1 MKRYGLIGYPLTHSL
16 SQQYFTDK
24 FSQEG
29 IDDCIYERFS
39 IPSIDDLHTILDI
52 HKDLC
57 GFNITIPYKKE
68 VLAFLTERSKAVE
81 EVGACNCVKIEGQN
95 LIGYNTD
102 VIGFENSLIPFLK
115 PTHNQALVLG
125 TGGAALAIVYVLQKL
140 GIAYKYVSRTAAE
153 GQFSYNDLD
162 ASVMELHTLVI
173 NTTPLGMFPNIE
185 ACPDIPYQLLTPE
198 HHLFDLTYNPAE
210 STFLAKGKQMGAT
223 IQNGQQMFVEQ
234 AEQSWRIWNS

>member
-16 SQQYFTDK
+16 SAQYFTNK
-24 FSQEG
+24 FTEEG
-29 IDDCIYERFS
+29 IVDCVYDRFS
-39 IPSIDDLHTILDI
+39 IPSITELHDILI
-52 HKDLC
+52 AHPDLC

-68 VLAFLTERSKAVE
+68 ILAFLTDRSKAVE
-81 EVGACNCVKIEGQN
+81 EIGACNCVKMEDGK

-102 VIGFENSLIPFLK
+102 VIGFENSLLPYLK
-115 PTHNQALVLG
+115 PTHNRALVLG

-140 GIAYKYVSRTAAE
+140 GIDFTYVSRTATNKHYCYE
-153 GQFSYNDLD
+153 HLD
-162 ASVMELHTLVI
+162 AAVMAAHKLII

-185 ACPDIPYQLLTPE
+185 ACPDIPYTLLTPA
-198 HHLFDLTYNPAE
+198 HHLFDLTYNPAA
-210 STFLAKGKQMGAT
+210 STFLTKGKEMGAT

>member
-16 SQQYFTDK
+16 SQQYFTNK
-24 FSQEG
+24 FSEEG
-29 IDDCIYERFS
+29 IEDCIYDRFS
-39 IPSIDDLHTILDI
+39 IPSIQDLHAILDN

-81 EVGACNCVKIEGQN
+81 EVGACNCVKIEDGK

-102 VIGFENSLIPFLK
+102 VIGFENSLVPFLK
-115 PTHNQALVLG
+115 PAHNKALVLG
-125 TGGAALAIVYVLQKL
+125 TGGAALAIVYVLEKL
-140 GIAYKYVSRTAAE
+140 GINYAYVSRTAAA
-153 GQFSYNDLD
+153 GQFSYNNLD
-162 ASVMELHTLVI
+162 ADVMAEYTLII

-185 ACPDIPYQLLTPE
+185 ACPDIPYSLLTPS

>member
-1 MKRYGLIGYPLTHSL
+1 MKRYGLIGFPLTHSL
-16 SQQYFTDK
+16 SQQYFTQK
-24 FSQEG
+24 FIDQG
-29 IDDCIYERFS
+29 IQDCVYERFS
-39 IPSIDDLHTILDI
+39 IPAIGDLRDILKT
-52 HKDLC
+52 HPDLC

-81 EVGACNCVKIEGQN
+81 EVGACNCVKIIDGN

-115 PTHNQALVLG
+115 PTHNKALVLG

-140 GIAYKYVSRTAAE
+140 GIHFSYVSRTATS
-153 GQFSYNDLD
+153 GQLTYSHLD
-162 ASVMELHTLVI
+162 ASVMASHTLII

-185 ACPDIPYQLLTPE
+185 ACPAIPYDLLTPE
-198 HHLFDLTYNPAE
+198 HHLFDLTYNPAL
-210 STFLAKGKQMGAT
+210 STFLAKGMQMGAT

>member
-29 IDDCIYERFS
+29 IDDYMYERFS
-39 IPSIDDLHTILDI
+39 IPSINDLHTILNT

-102 VIGFENSLIPFLK
+102 VIGFENSLLPFLK

-140 GIAYKYVSRTAAE
+140 GIAYKYVSRSAAE
-153 GQFSYNDLD
+153 GQFCYNDLD
-162 ASVMELHTLVI
+162 ASVMELHTLII
-173 NTTPLGMFPNIE
+173 NTTPLGMFPNID
-185 ACPDIPYQLLTPE
+185 ACPNIPYQLLTPE

>member
-16 SQQYFTDK
+16 SEQYFTQK
-24 FSQEG
+24 FIEEG
-29 IDDCIYERFS
+29 IEDCVYERFS
-39 IPSIDDLHTILDI
+39 MPSIADLHEILNS
-52 HKDLC
+52 HQDLR

-81 EVGACNCVKIEGQN
+81 EVGACNCVKIESGK

-115 PTHNQALVLG
+115 PSHNRALVLG

-140 GIAYKYVSRTAAE
+140 GIEFSYVSRTATI

-162 ASVMELHTLVI
+162 ASVMASHTLII

-185 ACPDIPYQLLTPE
+185 DCPAIPYDLLTPE
-198 HHLFDLTYNPAE
+198 HHLFDLTYNPAA
-210 STFLAKGKQMGAT
+210 STFLTKGKQMGAT

>member
-153 GQFSYNDLD
+153 GQFSYNELD
-162 ASVMELHTLVI
+162 ASVMELHTLII

-185 ACPDIPYQLLTPE
+185 ACPNIPYQLLTPD

>member
-16 SQQYFTDK
+16 SQQYFTEK

-29 IDDCIYERFS
+29 IEDCMYERFS
-39 IPSIDDLHTILDI
+39 IPSINDLHVILEN
-52 HKDLC
+52 HPDLC

-81 EVGACNCVKIEGQN
+81 EVGACNCVKIEGGR

-102 VIGFENSLIPFLK
+102 VIGFENSLVPFLK

-140 GIAYKYVSRTAAE
+140 GIDFKYVSRTASE
-153 GQFSYNDLD
+153 GQFGYNDLD
-162 ASVMELHTLVI
+162 ASVMAAHTLII

-185 ACPDIPYQLLTPE
+185 ACPDIPYQLLTPA

-210 STFLAKGKQMGAT
+210 STFLAKGKAMRAT

>member
-1 MKRYGLIGYPLTHSL
+1 MKRYGLIGFPLTHSL
-16 SQQYFTDK
+16 SGQYFTNK
-24 FSQEG
+24 FIEQG
-29 IDDCIYERFS
+29 IEDCIYERFS
-39 IPSIDDLHTILDI
+39 IPSIDDLHVILNT
-52 HKDLC
+52 HSDLC

-81 EVGACNCVKIEGQN
+81 EVGACNCVKIEDGK

-102 VIGFENSLIPFLK
+102 VIGFENSLVPFLK
-115 PTHNQALVLG
+115 PSHNRALVLG

-140 GIAYKYVSRTAAE
+140 GIDFKYVSRTAT
-153 GQFSYNDLD
+153 GDQFAYDHLD
-162 ASVMELHTLVI
+162 ASVMAAYTLII

-185 ACPDIPYQLLTPE
+185 ACPDSPDAVLTPA
-198 HHLFDLTYNPAE
+198 HHLFDLTYNPAA
-210 STFLAKGKQMGAT
+210 STFLSKGKKMGAT

>member
-1 MKRYGLIGYPLTHSL
+1 MKRYGLIGFPLTHSL
-16 SQQYFTDK
+16 SQQYFANK
-24 FSQEG
+24 FQEEG
-29 IDDCIYERFS
+29 IEDCIYERFS
-39 IPSIDDLHTILDI
+39 IASIAELHDILKT
-52 HKDLC
+52 HSDLC

-81 EVGACNCVKIEGQN
+81 EVGACNCVKMDSGK

-102 VIGFENSLIPFLK
+102 VIGFENSLLPYLK
-115 PTHNQALVLG
+115 PTHNRALVLG

-140 GIAYKYVSRTAAE
+140 GIEFKYVSRNASSDQFAYDQLSASIMAA
-153 GQFSYNDLD
+153 
-162 ASVMELHTLVI
+162 HTLII
-173 NTTPLGMFPNIE
+173 NTTPLGMFPSIE
-185 ACPDIPYQLLTPE
+185 ACPDIPYALLTPA

-210 STFLAKGKQMGAT
+210 STFLAKGKAMGAT

>member
-16 SQQYFTDK
+16 SQQYFTQK
-24 FSQEG
+24 FIDQG
-29 IDDCIYERFS
+29 IEDCVYERFS
-39 IPSIDDLHTILDI
+39 IPSIGDLHDILKT
-52 HKDLC
+52 HPDLC

-81 EVGACNCVKIEGQN
+81 EVGACNCVKIIDGN

-115 PTHNQALVLG
+115 PTHNKALVLG

-140 GIAYKYVSRTAAE
+140 GIHFSYVSRTATSE
-153 GQFSYNDLD
+153 QFAYNDLD
-162 ASVMELHTLVI
+162 ASVMASHTLII

-185 ACPDIPYQLLTPE
+185 ACPAIPYDLLTPE
-198 HHLFDLTYNPAE
+198 HHLFDLTYNPAV
-210 STFLAKGKQMGAT
+210 STFLAKGMQMGAT

>member
-16 SQQYFTDK
+16 SEQYFTQK
-24 FSQEG
+24 FIQEG
-29 IDDCIYERFS
+29 IKDCVYERFS
-39 IPSIDDLHTILDI
+39 MPSIDDLHEMLNSHLD
-52 HKDLC
+52 LR

-81 EVGACNCVKIEGQN
+81 EVGACNCVKIESGK

-115 PTHNQALVLG
+115 PIHNRALVLG

-140 GIAYKYVSRTAAE
+140 GIEFSYVSRTATI

-162 ASVMELHTLVI
+162 ASVMASHTLII

-185 ACPDIPYQLLTPE
+185 DCPAIPYDLLTPE
-198 HHLFDLTYNPAE
+198 HHLFDLTYNPAA
-210 STFLAKGKQMGAT
+210 STFLTKGKQMGTT

>member
-16 SQQYFTDK
+16 SQQYFTQK
-24 FSQEG
+24 FIEEG
-29 IDDCIYERFS
+29 IEDCVYERFS
-39 IPSIDDLHTILDI
+39 IPSITDLHDILQTHPDM
-52 HKDLC
+52 C

-81 EVGACNCVKIEGQN
+81 EVGACNCVKIEAGK

-115 PTHNQALVLG
+115 PTHNKALVLG

-140 GIAYKYVSRTAAE
+140 GIEFNYVSRTAMS
-153 GQFSYNDLD
+153 GHFTYNDLD
-162 ASVMELHTLVI
+162 ASIMASHTLII

-185 ACPDIPYQLLTPE
+185 DCPDIPYNLLTPA
-198 HHLFDLTYNPAE
+198 HHLFDLTYNPAV
-210 STFLAKGKQMGAT
+210 SSFLTKGMQMGAT

>member
-39 IPSIDDLHTILDI
+39 IPSIDDLHTILDT

-162 ASVMELHTLVI
+162 ASVMELHTLII

-185 ACPDIPYQLLTPE
+185 ACPNIPYQLLTPD

>member
-16 SQQYFTDK
+16 SQQYFTQK
-24 FSQEG
+24 FIEEG
-29 IDDCIYERFS
+29 IEDCVYERFS
-39 IPSIDDLHTILDI
+39 IPSITDLHDILQT
-52 HKDLC
+52 HPDLC

-81 EVGACNCVKIEGQN
+81 EVGACNCVKIEAGK

-115 PTHNQALVLG
+115 PTHNKALVLG

-140 GIAYKYVSRTAAE
+140 GIAFNYVSRTAMS
-153 GQFSYNDLD
+153 GHFTYNDLD
-162 ASVMELHTLVI
+162 ASVMASHTLII

-185 ACPDIPYQLLTPE
+185 DCPDIPYNLLTPA
-198 HHLFDLTYNPAE
+198 HHLFDLTYNPAV
-210 STFLAKGKQMGAT
+210 SSFLTKGMQMGAT

>member
-16 SQQYFTDK
+16 SEQYFTQK
-24 FSQEG
+24 FIQEG
-29 IDDCIYERFS
+29 IKDCVYERFS
-39 IPSIDDLHTILDI
+39 MPSIDDLHEILNS
-52 HKDLC
+52 HLDLR

-81 EVGACNCVKIEGQN
+81 EVGACNCVKIESGK

-115 PTHNQALVLG
+115 PSHNRALVLG

-140 GIAYKYVSRTAAE
+140 GIEFSYVSRTATI

-162 ASVMELHTLVI
+162 ASVMASHTLII

-185 ACPDIPYQLLTPE
+185 DCPAIPYDLLTPK
-198 HHLFDLTYNPAE
+198 HHLFDLTYNPAA
-210 STFLAKGKQMGAT
+210 STFLTKGKQMGTT

>member
-29 IDDCIYERFS
+29 INDCIYERFS
-39 IPSIDDLHTILDI
+39 IPSIDDLHTILDT

-140 GIAYKYVSRTAAE
+140 GIAYKYVSRSAAE

>member
-1 MKRYGLIGYPLTHSL
+1 LHDILKTHL
-16 SQQYFTDK
+16 
-24 FSQEG
+24 
-29 IDDCIYERFS
+29 
-39 IPSIDDLHTILDI
+39 
-52 HKDLC
+52 DLC

-81 EVGACNCVKIEGQN
+81 EVGACNCVKIIDGN

-115 PTHNQALVLG
+115 PAHNKALVLG

-140 GIAYKYVSRTAAE
+140 GIDFSYVSRTATSE
-153 GQFSYNDLD
+153 QFAYNDLD
-162 ASVMELHTLVI
+162 ASVMASHTLII

-185 ACPDIPYQLLTPE
+185 ACPAIPYDLLTPE
-198 HHLFDLTYNPAE
+198 HHLFDLTYNPAA
-210 STFLAKGKQMGAT
+210 STFLTKGQQMGAT

>member
-1 MKRYGLIGYPLTHSL
+1 MKRYGLIGFPLTHSL
-16 SQQYFTDK
+16 SQQYFTQK
-24 FSQEG
+24 FIDQE
-29 IDDCIYERFS
+29 IEDCVYERFS
-39 IPSIDDLHTILDI
+39 IPSIGDLHDILKI
-52 HKDLC
+52 HPDLC

-81 EVGACNCVKIEGQN
+81 EVGACNCVKIIDGQ

-102 VIGFENSLIPFLK
+102 VIGFENSLLPFLK
-115 PTHNQALVLG
+115 PTHNKALVLG

-140 GIAYKYVSRTAAE
+140 GIDFSYVSRSATS
-153 GQFSYNDLD
+153 GQLAYNDLD
-162 ASVMELHTLVI
+162 ASVMSSHTLI
-173 NTTPLGMFPNIE
+173 LNTTPLGMFPSIE
-185 ACPDIPYQLLTPE
+185 ACPDIPYALLTPA

-210 STFLAKGKQMGAT
+210 STFLAKGKAMGAT

>member
-16 SQQYFTDK
+16 SEQYFTQK
-24 FSQEG
+24 FIEEG
-29 IDDCIYERFS
+29 IEDCFYERFS
-39 IPSIDDLHTILDI
+39 MPSIADLHEILNS
-52 HKDLC
+52 HQDLR

-81 EVGACNCVKIEGQN
+81 EVGACNCVKIESGK

-115 PTHNQALVLG
+115 PNHNRALVLG

-140 GIAYKYVSRTAAE
+140 GIEFSYVSRTATI

-162 ASVMELHTLVI
+162 ASVMASHTLII

-185 ACPDIPYQLLTPE
+185 DCPAIPYDLLTPE
-198 HHLFDLTYNPAE
+198 HHLFDLTYNPAA
-210 STFLAKGKQMGAT
+210 STFLTKGKQMGAT

>member
-16 SQQYFTDK
+16 SQQYFTNK
-24 FSQEG
+24 FIEEG
-29 IDDCIYERFS
+29 IEDCVYERFS
-39 IPSIDDLHTILDI
+39 IPSIIDLHDILKS
-52 HKDLC
+52 HPDLC

-68 VLAFLTERSKAVE
+68 VLLFLTERSKAVE
-81 EVGACNCVKIEGQN
+81 EVGACNCVKIEDGK

-102 VIGFENSLIPFLK
+102 VIGFENSLVPFLK
-115 PTHNQALVLG
+115 PTHHRALVLG

-140 GIAYKYVSRTAAE
+140 GIDFKYVSRTANSE
-153 GQFSYNDLD
+153 QFAYENLD
-162 ASVMELHTLVI
+162 VSVLAAYTLII

-185 ACPDIPYQLLTPE
+185 ACPAIPYDLLTPE
-198 HHLFDLTYNPAE
+198 HHLFDLTYNPAL
-210 STFLAKGKQMGAT
+210 STFLAKGMQMGAT

>member
-16 SQQYFTDK
+16 SEQYFTQK
-24 FSQEG
+24 FIEEG
-29 IDDCIYERFS
+29 IEDCVYERFS
-39 IPSIDDLHTILDI
+39 MPSIADLHEILNS
-52 HKDLC
+52 HQDLR

-81 EVGACNCVKIEGQN
+81 EVGACNCVKIESGK

-115 PTHNQALVLG
+115 PNHNRALVLG

-140 GIAYKYVSRTAAE
+140 GIEFSYVSRTATI

-162 ASVMELHTLVI
+162 ASVMASHTLII

-185 ACPDIPYQLLTPE
+185 ACPAIPYDLLTPE
-198 HHLFDLTYNPAE
+198 HHLFDLTYNPAL
-210 STFLAKGKQMGAT
+210 STFLTKGMQMGAT

>member
-16 SQQYFTDK
+16 SEQYFTQK
-24 FSQEG
+24 FIQEG
-29 IDDCIYERFS
+29 IKDCVYERFS
-39 IPSIDDLHTILDI
+39 MPSIADLHEILNS
-52 HKDLC
+52 HLDLR

-81 EVGACNCVKIEGQN
+81 EVGACNCVKIESGK

-115 PTHNQALVLG
+115 PIHNRALVLG
-125 TGGAALAIVYVLQKL
+125 TGGVALAIVYVLQKL
-140 GIAYKYVSRTAAE
+140 GIEFSYVSRTATI

-162 ASVMELHTLVI
+162 ASVMASHTLII

-185 ACPDIPYQLLTPE
+185 DCPAIPYDLLTPE
-198 HHLFDLTYNPAE
+198 HHLFDLTYNPAA
-210 STFLAKGKQMGAT
+210 STFLTKGKQMGTT

>member
-16 SQQYFTDK
+16 SQQYFTNK

-29 IDDCIYERFS
+29 IEDCDYDRFS
-39 IPSIDDLHTILDI
+39 IPSIDDLHAILET
-52 HKDLC
+52 HKELC

-68 VLAFLTERSKAVE
+68 VLAFLTDRSKAVE
-81 EVGACNCVKIEGQN
+81 EVGACNCVKIEGGH

-102 VIGFENSLIPFLK
+102 VIGFENSLVPFLK
-115 PTHNQALVLG
+115 PSHNRALVLG

-140 GIAYKYVSRTAAE
+140 GIDFSYVSRTATS
-153 GQFSYNDLD
+153 GQFTYNDLD
-162 ASVMELHTLVI
+162 ASVMASHTLII

-185 ACPDIPYQLLTPE
+185 ACPDILYQLITPA

-234 AEQSWRIWNS
+234 AEHSWRIWNS

>member
-1 MKRYGLIGYPLTHSL
+1 
-16 SQQYFTDK
+16 
-24 FSQEG
+24 
-29 IDDCIYERFS
+29 
-39 IPSIDDLHTILDI
+39 
-52 HKDLC
+52 
-57 GFNITIPYKKE
+57 

-81 EVGACNCVKIEGQN
+81 EVGACNCVKIEGGR

-102 VIGFENSLIPFLK
+102 VIGFENSLVPFLK

-140 GIAYKYVSRTAAE
+140 GIDFKYVSRTASE
-153 GQFSYNDLD
+153 GQFGYNDLD
-162 ASVMELHTLVI
+162 ASVMAAHTLII

-185 ACPDIPYQLLTPE
+185 ACPDIPYQLLTPA

-210 STFLAKGKQMGAT
+210 STFLAKGKAMGAT

>member
-153 GQFSYNDLD
+153 GQFSYNELD

-185 ACPDIPYQLLTPE
+185 ACPDIPYQLLTPD

>member
-1 MKRYGLIGYPLTHSL
+1 MKRYGLIGFPLTHSL
-16 SQQYFTDK
+16 SQQYFTQK
-24 FSQEG
+24 FIDQG
-29 IDDCIYERFS
+29 IENCVYERFS
-39 IPSIDDLHTILDI
+39 IPSIVDLYDILKT
-52 HKDLC
+52 HPDLC

-81 EVGACNCVKIEGQN
+81 EVGACNCVKIIDGQ

-102 VIGFENSLIPFLK
+102 VIGFENALMPFLK
-115 PTHNQALVLG
+115 PTHNKALVLG

-140 GIAYKYVSRTAAE
+140 GIDFNYVSRTATS
-153 GQFSYNDLD
+153 GHFTYNDLD
-162 ASVMELHTLVI
+162 ASVLASYTLII

-185 ACPDIPYQLLTPE
+185 ACPDIPYDLLTPA
-198 HHLFDLTYNPAE
+198 HHLFDLTYNPAM
-210 STFLAKGKQMGAT
+210 STFLTKGMQMGAT

>member
-16 SQQYFTDK
+16 SQQYFTQK
-24 FSQEG
+24 FIEEG
-29 IDDCIYERFS
+29 IEDCVYERFS
-39 IPSIDDLHTILDI
+39 MPSITDLHEILNT
-52 HKDLC
+52 HQDLC

-81 EVGACNCVKIEGQN
+81 EVGACNCVKIESGK

-115 PTHNQALVLG
+115 STHNKALVLG

-140 GIAYKYVSRTAAE
+140 GIEFSYVSRSAMSGHLTY
-153 GQFSYNDLD
+153 SDLD
-162 ASVMELHTLVI
+162 ASVMASHTLII

-185 ACPDIPYQLLTPE
+185 DCPDISYNLLTPA
-198 HHLFDLTYNPAE
+198 HHLFDLTYNPAV
-210 STFLAKGKQMGAT
+210 STFLSKGQQMGAS

>member
-1 MKRYGLIGYPLTHSL
+1 MKRYGLIGFPLTHSL
-16 SQQYFTDK
+16 SQQYFTQK
-24 FSQEG
+24 FIDQG
-29 IDDCIYERFS
+29 IQDCVYEKFS
-39 IPSIDDLHTILDI
+39 IPSIDDLHDILKT
-52 HKDLC
+52 HPDLC

-81 EVGACNCVKIEGQN
+81 EVGACNCVKIIDGN

-115 PTHNQALVLG
+115 PLHNKALVLG

-140 GIAYKYVSRTAAE
+140 GIHFSYVSRTATSE
-153 GQFSYNDLD
+153 QFAYNDLD
-162 ASVMELHTLVI
+162 ASVMASHTLII

-185 ACPDIPYQLLTPE
+185 ACPAIPYDLLTPE
-198 HHLFDLTYNPAE
+198 HHLFDLTYNPAV
-210 STFLAKGKQMGAT
+210 STFLAKGMQMGAT

>member
-16 SQQYFTDK
+16 SQQYFTQK
-24 FSQEG
+24 FIEEG
-29 IDDCIYERFS
+29 IEDCIYERFS
-39 IPSIDDLHTILDI
+39 IPSITDLHDILQT
-52 HKDLC
+52 HPDLC

-81 EVGACNCVKIEGQN
+81 EVGACNCVKIEAGK

-115 PTHNQALVLG
+115 PTHNKALVLG

-140 GIAYKYVSRTAAE
+140 GITFNYVSRTAMN
-153 GQFSYNDLD
+153 GHFTYNDLD
-162 ASVMELHTLVI
+162 ASVMASHTLII

-185 ACPDIPYQLLTPE
+185 DCPDIPYNLLTPA
-198 HHLFDLTYNPAE
+198 HHLFDLTYNPAV
-210 STFLAKGKQMGAT
+210 SSFLTKGMQMGAT

>member
-16 SQQYFTDK
+16 SQQYFTQK
-24 FSQEG
+24 FSDQG
-29 IDDCIYERFS
+29 IEDCVYERFS
-39 IPSIDDLHTILDI
+39 IPSIDDLHEILI
-52 HKDLC
+52 THPDLC

-81 EVGACNCVKIEGQN
+81 EVGACNCVKILEGQ

-102 VIGFENSLIPFLK
+102 VIGFENSLVPFLK
-115 PTHNQALVLG
+115 PTHNKALVLG

-140 GIAYKYVSRTAAE
+140 RIDFSYVSRTAKSE
-153 GQFSYNDLD
+153 YFTYSDLD
-162 ASVMELHTLVI
+162 ATVMASHTLII

-185 ACPDIPYQLLTPE
+185 ACPAIPYDLLTPE
-198 HHLFDLTYNPAE
+198 HHLFDLTYNPAV
-210 STFLAKGKQMGAT
+210 STFLTKGMQMGAT

>member
-16 SQQYFTDK
+16 SEQYFTQK
-24 FSQEG
+24 FIQEG
-29 IDDCIYERFS
+29 IKDCVYERFS
-39 IPSIDDLHTILDI
+39 MPSIDDLHEILNS
-52 HKDLC
+52 HLDLR

-81 EVGACNCVKIEGQN
+81 EVGACNCVKIESGK

-115 PTHNQALVLG
+115 PIHNRALVLG
-125 TGGAALAIVYVLQKL
+125 TGGVALAIVYVLQKL
-140 GIAYKYVSRTAAE
+140 GIEFSYVSRTATI

-162 ASVMELHTLVI
+162 ASVMASHTLII

-185 ACPDIPYQLLTPE
+185 DCPAIPYDLLTPE
-198 HHLFDLTYNPAE
+198 HHLFDLTYNPAA
-210 STFLAKGKQMGAT
+210 STFLTKGKQMGTT

>member
-16 SQQYFTDK
+16 SGQYFTQK
-24 FSQEG
+24 FIEEG
-29 IDDCIYERFS
+29 IEDCVYERFS
-39 IPSIDDLHTILDI
+39 IPAITDLHDILKT
-52 HKDLC
+52 HPDLC

-81 EVGACNCVKIEGQN
+81 EVGACNCVKIIDGQ
-95 LIGYNTD
+95 LIGFNTD

-115 PTHNQALVLG
+115 PTHNRALVLG

-140 GIAYKYVSRTAAE
+140 GIDFSYVSRTATS
-153 GQFSYNDLD
+153 GHFTYNDLD
-162 ASVMELHTLVI
+162 ASVMAMHTLII

-185 ACPDIPYQLLTPE
+185 ACPAIPYDLLTPA
-198 HHLFDLTYNPAE
+198 HHLFDLTYNPAV
-210 STFLAKGKQMGAT
+210 STFLTKGKQMGAT

>member
-1 MKRYGLIGYPLTHSL
+1 MKRYGLIGFPLTHSL
-16 SQQYFTDK
+16 SQQYFTQK
-24 FSQEG
+24 FIDQG
-29 IDDCIYERFS
+29 IEDCVYERFS
-39 IPSIDDLHTILDI
+39 IPSIGDLHDILKT
-52 HKDLC
+52 HPDLC

-81 EVGACNCVKIEGQN
+81 EVGACNCVKIIDGQ

-115 PTHNQALVLG
+115 PSHNRALVLG

-140 GIAYKYVSRTAAE
+140 GIDFNYVSRTATS
-153 GQFSYNDLD
+153 GQLTYNDLD
-162 ASVMELHTLVI
+162 ASVMASHTLII

-185 ACPDIPYQLLTPE
+185 ACPAIPYDLLTPE
-198 HHLFDLTYNPAE
+198 HHLFDLTYNPAL
-210 STFLAKGKQMGAT
+210 STFLAKGMQMGAT

>member
-29 IDDCIYERFS
+29 INDCIYERFS
-39 IPSIDDLHTILDI
+39 IPSIDDLHTILDT

-162 ASVMELHTLVI
+162 ASVMELHTLII

-185 ACPDIPYQLLTPE
+185 ACPNIPYQLLTPD